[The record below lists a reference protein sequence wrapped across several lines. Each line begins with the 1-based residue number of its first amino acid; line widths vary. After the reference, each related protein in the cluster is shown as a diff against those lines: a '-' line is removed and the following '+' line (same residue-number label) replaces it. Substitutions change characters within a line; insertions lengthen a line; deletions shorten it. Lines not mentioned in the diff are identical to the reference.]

1 MLQTL
6 MDKVDCMQEQM
17 NNVCK
22 EVEILRKNQKEMLQ
36 IKKHCNRNEEF
47 WWGCWTGYGLDS
59 LAIEYQ

>member
-1 MLQTL
+1 MRQTL

-17 NNVCK
+17 NNVSK

-47 WWGCWTGYGLDS
+47 
-59 LAIEYQ
+59 

>member
-6 MDKVDCMQEQM
+6 MDKVDCMPEQM
-17 NNVCK
+17 NNVSK

-36 IKKHCNRNEEF
+36 IKNIVTEMKNF
-47 WWGCWTGYGLDS
+47 DGSCWTGYGLSS